1 MYVPGVFRPAATC
14 KYLHFSNFPPGTE
27 TTGKVTM
34 MITAV
39 TESTIQRTVIEI
51 TTVAV
56 DIALAL
62 IHHHV
67 STVIVLVH

>member
-1 MYVPGVFRPAATC
+1 MYVPDVPRPAAEC
-14 KYLHFSNFPPGTE
+14 LHSFNFLPGTE

-34 MITAV
+34 MNTAV
-39 TESTIQRTVIEI
+39 TKSTIQRTVIVI